1 MGEGQRGSFPSVVAA
16 VLTLCLSPI
25 AAAEHPAG
33 SPADTARPTANLAEP
48 ASPTEEEV
56 WPSIKLS
63 GSVWRMKSGIVF
75 LKTPVG
81 LLTLSSKT
89 GLRDVTGGH
98 TVTLWINGTSAVVD
112 IRKKSDASLV
122 HRYVSGDLRYTAP
135 DKKAVSLWTPEGKKT
150 FSVEAYGAKLS
161 GKAENQ
167 PITVEV
173 DEAGTI
179 TGFHDLQYDLQ
190 ISHPPQHSSD
200 LHMKL
205 TGTVAKLK
213 SGFVF
218 LKTPIGVVTISSKT
232 GVRNAK
238 VGHALTLWA
247 HDTSVV
253 IDLQQNGTAAPSTR
267 FLTGRLTYAS
277 PDRKAVTLWAPEGE
291 QTFPAERGKAV
302 LATIKEGTP
311 ITVEINDRGMVID
324 IRKAG

>member
-1 MGEGQRGSFPSVVAA
+1 MGAGQRYVFLPVVAM
-16 VLTLCLSPI
+16 VLALCPSPI
-25 AAAEHPAG
+25 AAEQPAG
-33 SPADTARPTANLAEP
+33 SPADTARPEANLAEP

-89 GLRDVTGGH
+89 GLRDVKGSH

-112 IRKKSDASLV
+112 IRKKNDASLV
-122 HRYVSGDLRYTAP
+122 HRYVSGDLRYTAS
-135 DKKAVSLWTPEGKKT
+135 DKKAVSLWTPEGEKA
-150 FSVEAYGAKLS
+150 FSVEAYRAKLS
-161 GKAENQ
+161 GKAENR

-179 TGFHDLQYDLQ
+179 MRFHDLQYDLQ
-190 ISHPPQHSSD
+190 ISHPPQQSSD

-205 TGTVAKLK
+205 AGTVAKLK

-218 LKTPIGVVTISSKT
+218 LKTPIGVVTIGAKT

-247 HDTSVV
+247 YDTSMV
-253 IDLQQNGTAAPSTR
+253 IDLQQNGAVTPSTR
-267 FLTGRLTYAS
+267 FLTGRLMYAS

-291 QTFPAERGKAV
+291 QTFPAERGKAI

-311 ITVEINDRGMVID
+311 ITVEINDRGMVMD